1 MSTFGINE
9 SFGVPGKKFSIN
21 FSEANTKFCLGWFI
35 MAIIV
40 IYWITIYWI
49 SIDKSDILK

>member
-21 FSEANTKFCLGWFI
+21 FSEANTKFCLGLLYNGNNSYLLDYNLLNFNW
-35 MAIIV
+35 
-40 IYWITIYWI
+40 
-49 SIDKSDILK
+49 